1 LARPTQ
7 GLHIGVRRV
16 FLWVS
21 LGMSMSLAACGTKSF
36 SLEDAVPDRALTT
49 GSVPG
54 SASPTSDEG
63 TIRDAVSS
71 AIVDDI
77 GHDGLGWANAGSG
90 SRGVIRDVQ
99 ETNTNG
105 TLCRNFS
112 ATRESYEGVFLY
124 QGKACMGSTK
134 MWSMHQFDRVE

>member
-7 GLHIGVRRV
+7 GFDLWSRRV

-21 LGMSMSLAACGTKSF
+21 LCMTASLAACGTKGFSF
-36 SLEDAVPDRALTT
+36 EDAVPDTALTT

-77 GHDGLGWANAGSG
+77 GDDGIGWANAGSG
-90 SRGVIRDVQ
+90 SRGTIRNVRESRDA
-99 ETNTNG
+99 G
-105 TLCRNFS
+105 GLCRDFS

-124 QGKACMGSTK
+124 QGKACMGPSK